1 MSRFL
6 SSRLDTVSTRRSR
19 GEGGPHYSD
28 SRQRWIA
35 TAHVGFRPDGKRI
48 VKRASGKTKTEA
60 KSRLRDILRDLDD
73 GIGVQGHQFTVEDAL
88 RDWLAF
94 GLNGRDRKT
103 IEASRILIEH
113 RIIPGLGRR
122 RLRELTADD
131 VDSWLAEQAAT
142 ASRSTLS
149 KLLSILRRA
158 IDRQMARDRV
168 KRNVALLCQVPSG
181 QPGRAS
187 KALTLAQARALLTAA
202 EGSDL
207 NAYISLSLLTGAR
220 NQRAARADMEP
231 PRPDRHPDAAA
242 PIPPTV
248 QLWRSVRAHGDTKTK
263 LSRRTPRLPARC
275 VNALT
280 THLHRQL
287 EQRRRAGLP
296 WSEADLVFATR

>member
-1 MSRFL
+1 M
-6 SSRLDTVSTRRSR
+6 STRRSR
-19 GEGGPHYSD
+19 GEGGLHYSD

-35 TAHVGFRPDGKRI
+35 TTHVGFRPDGKRI

-94 GLNGRDRKT
+94 GLNGRDRKS

-207 NAYISLSLLTGAR
+207 NAYISLSLLTGP
-220 NQRAARADMEP
+220 EP
-231 PRPDRHPDAAA
+231 KSCA
-242 PIPPTV
+242 P
-248 QLWRSVRAHGDTKTK
+248 
-263 LSRRTPRLPARC
+263 
-275 VNALT
+275 
-280 THLHRQL
+280 
-287 EQRRRAGLP
+287 
-296 WSEADLVFATR
+296 

>member
-1 MSRFL
+1 
-6 SSRLDTVSTRRSR
+6 VSTRRSR
-19 GEGGPHYSD
+19 GEGGLHYSD

-94 GLNGRDRKT
+94 GLNGRDRMT

-207 NAYISLSLLTGAR
+207 NAYISLSLLTGP
-220 NQRAARADMEP
+220 EP
-231 PRPDRHPDAAA
+231 KSCA
-242 PIPPTV
+242 P
-248 QLWRSVRAHGDTKTK
+248 
-263 LSRRTPRLPARC
+263 
-275 VNALT
+275 
-280 THLHRQL
+280 
-287 EQRRRAGLP
+287 
-296 WSEADLVFATR
+296 